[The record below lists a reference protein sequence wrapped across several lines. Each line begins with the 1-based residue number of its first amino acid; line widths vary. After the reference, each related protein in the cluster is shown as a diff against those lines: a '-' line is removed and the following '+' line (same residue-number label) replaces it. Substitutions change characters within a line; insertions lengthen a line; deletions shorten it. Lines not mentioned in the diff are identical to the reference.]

1 MLNDVNPLFKKY
13 VMDGRNP
20 ATYITKNKRRQ
31 FYEYMSRDT
40 LAKRM
45 FSLISLYSL
54 IGLDDQKFK
63 PVTEAQDATK
73 FLNDAISNSVFM
85 QSNQEQQKNHNR

>member
-1 MLNDVNPLFKKY
+1 METGLQMKLNIQEVLNDVNPLFKKY

-40 LAKRM
+40 LAKRKS
-45 FSLISLYSL
+45 SLIPL
-54 IGLDDQKFK
+54 I
-63 PVTEAQDATK
+63 
-73 FLNDAISNSVFM
+73 
-85 QSNQEQQKNHNR
+85 NRP